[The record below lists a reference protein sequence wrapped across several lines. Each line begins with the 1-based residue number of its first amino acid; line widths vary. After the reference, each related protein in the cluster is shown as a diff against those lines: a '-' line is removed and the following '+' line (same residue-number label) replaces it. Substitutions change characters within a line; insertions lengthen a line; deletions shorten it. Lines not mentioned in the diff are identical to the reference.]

1 MTNEKEGFYSYVNDT
16 LDAIRGKFKLQQLTA
31 FLNMQETEISKPEN
45 YVIWFHERFHHLE
58 TIFTPYGHL
67 KWGSYRTV
75 SADVI
80 NYWLSL
86 TDNKLSNRKIPIAQY
101 LNNPNQNDIKVVTNI
116 WMQDWMYQIYAQFE
130 RGITSESLR
139 NIFGIENKHIG
150 PQIILDNTE
159 YQIKGID
166 ILESFAKFQEAVLGD
181 LIGNKKFSETLDIN
195 NLNPEYFSA
204 LIYFFSKVGSERFCE
219 FPIACELS
227 LAVSHLPH
235 PKCEDSFERFSIGY
249 RFAKIVD
256 YISNHPELKNP
267 NIFYNSSFFDYANR
281 VLSDCG
287 FETYETIWD
296 SAEEYVTDVNLEIAK
311 EMRRAITYKKNNPW
325 MLSFPFRTI
334 EDFSSQEFNSFN
346 PLITATNDTLLYSL
360 NSITPTELM
369 FELHF
374 QALSMQICGRMSE
387 RCMYPNM
394 LQCGCSYFGINN
406 CQHQLRGECDGYI
419 DKTSILP
426 ELEFDENSDIK
437 SGCTMELIL
446 LQYGSTIKEIEVGN
460 ISKQV
465 DFFDIKKVISPK

>member
-1 MTNEKEGFYSYVNDT
+1 
-16 LDAIRGKFKLQQLTA
+16 
-31 FLNMQETEISKPEN
+31 
-45 YVIWFHERFHHLE
+45 
-58 TIFTPYGHL
+58 
-67 KWGSYRTV
+67 
-75 SADVI
+75 
-80 NYWLSL
+80 
-86 TDNKLSNRKIPIAQY
+86 
-101 LNNPNQNDIKVVTNI
+101 
-116 WMQDWMYQIYAQFE
+116 
-130 RGITSESLR
+130 
-139 NIFGIENKHIG
+139 
-150 PQIILDNTE
+150 
-159 YQIKGID
+159 
-166 ILESFAKFQEAVLGD
+166 
-181 LIGNKKFSETLDIN
+181 
-195 NLNPEYFSA
+195 
-204 LIYFFSKVGSERFCE
+204 
-219 FPIACELS
+219 
-227 LAVSHLPH
+227 
-235 PKCEDSFERFSIGY
+235 
-249 RFAKIVD
+249 
-256 YISNHPELKNP
+256 
-267 NIFYNSSFFDYANR
+267 
-281 VLSDCG
+281 
-287 FETYETIWD
+287 
-296 SAEEYVTDVNLEIAK
+296 
-311 EMRRAITYKKNNPW
+311 

-334 EDFSSQEFNSFN
+334 EDFSSQEFNSFY